1 MHQSVQDAFIAFN
14 TPLESRVPFMYLDSK
29 SLVTTGIGNLLDAD
43 SAEHFGTNPQIQPF
57 AFDLGWFDKDSA
69 VAASKAEIAQEYQTV
84 KFSGTANKPLRPDR
98 EAITRLRI
106 ADAAIDQ
113 LVMTK
118 LQEMEGVLQQ
128 RQEFANLQFWPAD
141 AQLGLFSMS
150 WAMGPKFSFPNFQT
164 AAAAGD
170 WATMASECRI
180 STVGNAGVIPRNVRN
195 ELLFIIAD
203 WMAAPEPGD
212 FTVLVFDPSQSLEAN
227 MRAGAFPIPIHLDI
241 GLQTALER
249 LSKELGKPAYD
260 PHGLDGSFGPVT
272 RTALVAFQSD
282 HGLSQ
287 TPFASNVKDAGTATI
302 DAIAA
307 ELDSLQ
313 IDHL

>member
-43 SAEHFGTNPQIQPF
+43 SRENFGTNAQLQPF
-57 AFDLGWFDKDSA
+57 AFNLGWFDKDSHA
-69 VAASKAEIAQEYQTV
+69 NASPPEITQEYQTV

-106 ADAAIDQ
+106 ADAAIDP

-128 RQEFANLQFWPAD
+128 RPEFANLQAWPAD

-150 WAMGPKFSFPNFQT
+150 WAMGPNFKFPNFQT
-164 AAAAGD
+164 AAAAGL

-180 STVGNAGVIPRNVRN
+180 STAGLGPRNVRN
-195 ELLFIIAD
+195 ELLFTIAD
-203 WMAAPEPGD
+203 WMAADPPGD
-212 FTVLVFDPSQSLEAN
+212 FTVLVFDSSQSLEAN
-227 MRAGAFPIPIHLDI
+227 MRAGTFPIPIHLDI

-249 LSKELGKPAYD
+249 LSKELGKPAFD
-260 PHGLDGSFGPVT
+260 PHGLDGSFGPGT

-282 HGLSQ
+282 HALPQ

-307 ELDSLQ
+307 ELDKLQ

>member
-14 TPLESRVPFMYLDSK
+14 TPLEARVRFMYLDSK

-43 SAEHFGTNPQIQPF
+43 SADNFGTNPQLQPF

-84 KFSGTANKPLRPDR
+84 KFSGTAMQPLPNR

-106 ADAAIDQ
+106 DDATIDQ

-128 RQEFANLQFWPAD
+128 RQEFANLQVWPAD

-150 WAMGPKFSFPNFQT
+150 WAMGPKFHFPNFET
-164 AAAAGD
+164 AAAAGA

-180 STVGNAGVIPRNVRN
+180 ATAGNAGVIPRNVRN
-195 ELLFIIAD
+195 ELLFTIAD
-203 WMAAPEPGD
+203 WVAAPEPGD
-212 FTVLVFDPSQSLEAN
+212 FTVLVFDPSQPLEAN
-227 MRAGAFPIPIHLDI
+227 MRAGTFPIPIHLDI

-249 LSKELGKPAYD
+249 LSTELSKPAYD
-260 PHGLDGSFGPVT
+260 PHGLDGSFGPGT
-272 RTALVAFQSD
+272 RAALVAFQKD
-282 HGLSQ
+282 HEGLPL
-287 TPFASNVKDAGTATI
+287 TPNASNVKDAGTATI

-307 ELDSLQ
+307 ELDKLQ